1 MSTTIRSITVAA
13 VLAGALALASS
24 AVLHGRALAHGDG
37 HGHGHGFAAGEPGD
51 PGKTARAI
59 EIVMDDGPGT
69 MTYRPDRIEV
79 RKGEQIR
86 LVLRNV
92 GALRHELVIDTF
104 ENNARHK
111 AEMAQNPGMV
121 HEEKN
126 GRHVDPGRT
135 AELLWRFTNAGTFEF
150 ACLIPGHYETGM
162 KGVIVVR

>member
-1 MSTTIRSITVAA
+1 MPKTIRSIAFA
-13 VLAGALALASS
+13 SALAGAVALAS
-24 AVLHGRALAHGDG
+24 AAILNRGALAHSEG
-37 HGHGHGFAAGEPGD
+37 HGHAFAAGEPGD
-51 PGKTARAI
+51 PETAARVI

-92 GALRHELVIDTF
+92 GALRHELVIDSF
-104 ENNARHK
+104 ESNARHK
-111 AEMAQNPGMV
+111 AEMAKNPGMD
-121 HEEKN
+121 HEEQN
-126 GRHVDPGRT
+126 GRHVDPKGT
-135 AELLWRFTNAGTFEF
+135 AELVWRFTKAGTFEF